1 MKWNFQLLFDN
12 YFCHKHCNGCLQ
24 LKQTKE
30 GETGEAQ
37 TSGRADVPGHGE
49 VVNHPSLDPELR
61 NGSKHNS
68 KAKTKKNAKSG
79 AQKSNAGIVI

>member
-1 MKWNFQLLFDN
+1 M
-12 YFCHKHCNGCLQ
+12 
-24 LKQTKE
+24 KQTKE

>member
-1 MKWNFQLLFDN
+1 MKH
-12 YFCHKHCNGCLQ
+12 YNGCRQ

-30 GETGEAQ
+30 RGNGEAQ
-37 TSGRADVPGHGE
+37 TSGRADVPGHGK
-49 VVNHPSLDPELR
+49 VVNHLSLDPELC

-68 KAKTKKNAKSG
+68 KAKTKKNAKSR